1 MPLFYPIFTCL
12 DPDPDPQSSWIRIQS
27 KSESTILFVYNILF
41 HSLGQSIFKVPK
53 FLFDWIKSCFIKW
66 ICLIKQLLFQ
76 NVQIF
81 RFNVH
86 IYIDTLY
93 IWITKCISKFYSR
106 KISSVLRNIGTK
118 LNILRKVKYE
128 MLYSIE
134 MLILYTYCTVC
145 IYRTINIWKP

>member
-1 MPLFYPIFTCL
+1 MPLFYPIITCL

-27 KSESTILFVYNILF
+27 KSESTILCISTYNVLF
-41 HSLGQSIFKVPK
+41 HSLSLSIFKVPK
-53 FLFDWIKSCFIKW
+53 FHLIKN
-66 ICLIKQLLFQ
+66 LVLVIKQLLFQ

-81 RFNVH
+81 RFNIH

-106 KISSVLRNIGTK
+106 KISSVLRNIATK
-118 LNILRKVKYE
+118 LNILRNVKYE
-128 MLYSIE
+128 MLFSIK